1 MRLRISG
8 FTLMELIIT
17 ILVMTILLGIG
28 VPSYLKFKEDNLL
41 QGAAQSLHA
50 DIQFARSEAIKRSS
64 DVTVYFFRDAGDN
77 TKWCY
82 RISDNAA
89 CQTACSYTC
98 DSTCNA
104 SCDIHGDGIARGG
117 SHQDFPKVS
126 LSDMTYTDDKIK
138 FSGQRGT
145 ADEGHVHFSY
155 GDKVINVETN
165 MLGRTL
171 MCTPSGQSGVMGVG
185 SS

>member
-64 DVTVYFFRDAGDN
+64 DVTVYFLEIPVIIQNGAIE
-77 TKWCY
+77 Y
-82 RISDNAA
+82 RIMPPVK
-89 CQTACSYTC
+89 QLVL
-98 DSTCNA
+98 
-104 SCDIHGDGIARGG
+104 I
-117 SHQDFPKVS
+117 
-126 LSDMTYTDDKIK
+126 L
-138 FSGQRGT
+138 
-145 ADEGHVHFSY
+145 
-155 GDKVINVETN
+155 VIPPAMHPVIF
-165 MLGRTL
+165 M
-171 MCTPSGQSGVMGVG
+171 VMV
-185 SS
+185 